1 MANHCS
7 NLLKV
12 SQTNTSKESAA
23 QLRKFIDDIC
33 NKGEKLTTKE
43 AKAFRDNF
51 LKEQFENRYS
61 NNAALFVEH
70 SEMPLK
76 NFMERVAYYTYDK
89 DNKTFTTDY
98 SALDLGKI
106 LPAPNG
112 INASL
117 PQGISEKEEKK
128 ILEERKLQFGGFSN
142 SYDWVVANWGTRWVD
157 CDDICEDNG
166 NYITYSFTSAWAP
179 PVEFFKNICE
189 DYPLL
194 DFSLNYEEPGCA
206 FEGDLEIVAGEV
218 TLDEIRDWVQ
228 KTCNCCGEELNDGE
242 EFDDNGNCPYC
253 AESEED

>member
-7 NLLKV
+7 NFLKV

-43 AKAFRDNF
+43 AEAFRENF

-76 NFMERVAYYTYDK
+76 NFMERVVYYTYNK
-89 DNKTFTTDY
+89 DNKTFTTGY

-106 LPAPNG
+106 LPIPKE
-112 INASL
+112 L
-117 PQGISEKEEKK
+117 ETPFPKGISEKEQKK
-128 ILEERKLQFGGFSN
+128 ILAARKLKYGFDN
-142 SYDWVVANWGTRWVD
+142 GYDWIIANWGTKWVD
-157 CDDICEDNG
+157 SDDVCEDNG
-166 NYITYSFTSAWAP
+166 DYITYSFTSAWAP
-179 PVEFFKNICE
+179 PVEFLKNICE

-194 DFSLNYEEPGCA
+194 DFNLNYEEPGCA

-218 TLDEIRDWVQ
+218 TLDETRDWKQ

-242 EFDDNGNCPYC
+242 EFDDDGNCPDC
-253 AESEED
+253 KENEEED